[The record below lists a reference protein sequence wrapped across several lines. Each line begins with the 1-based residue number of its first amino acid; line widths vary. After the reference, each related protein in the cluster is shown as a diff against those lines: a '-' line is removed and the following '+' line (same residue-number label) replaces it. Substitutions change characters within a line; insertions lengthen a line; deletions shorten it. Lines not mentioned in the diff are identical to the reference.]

1 MSRSH
6 FLLVCVLAM
15 YGCAEKRETGGPV
28 SRYFLEG
35 TVVRIHAERQVA
47 TIQHGPIR
55 DKAGKVWM
63 EPMTMDFPV
72 PEREEFAKLRVGQK
86 VRATVHQRESDYE
99 YWIAD
104 IQVEAEPKMGET
116 SHVLG
121 HPPQGGSIVD

>member
-1 MSRSH
+1 MSRNN
-6 FLLVCVLAM
+6 FLLACALVM
-15 YGCAEKRETGGPV
+15 YGCTEKRESGGPV
-28 SRYFLEG
+28 SRYSMEG
-35 TVVRIHAERQVA
+35 TVVRLHAERQIA
-47 TIQHGPIR
+47 TIKHGPIR
-55 DKAGKVWM
+55 DGAGKVWM

-72 PEREEFAKLRVGQK
+72 PDRGEFAKLRVGQK

-104 IQVEAEPKMGET
+104 IRVEPAAKMGET